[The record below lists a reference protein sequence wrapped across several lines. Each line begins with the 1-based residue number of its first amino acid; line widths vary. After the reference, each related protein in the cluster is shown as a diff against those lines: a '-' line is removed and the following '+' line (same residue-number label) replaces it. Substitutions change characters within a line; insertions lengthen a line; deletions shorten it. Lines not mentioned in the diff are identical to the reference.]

1 MISRPPPVRRST
13 GPPWSVYI
21 LRCADGSL
29 YTGVARDPE
38 RRLAEHNGAGGAAY
52 TRARR
57 PVTLVH
63 QEPARDRSAALRR
76 EWAIKQ
82 LSRTEKLELIRRN
95 RAMSDAK
102 PTRRQGGRAT
112 PPARAG
118 GLRGRRHPER
128 ETRPSALGSAERD
141 PARGSP
147 SGRNAE
153 RFSSIR
159 PAAIRFLAQLKRHNT
174 RPWFEANRPVYE
186 AEIRSPLKSLVEE
199 VDVHL
204 ARIAPEITGDPRR
217 SIFRIHRDV
226 RFSRD
231 KSPYKTH
238 AACWFYHQ
246 DAGRGVG
253 GEAQGG
259 AGFYFHFS
267 PTESLLGAG
276 IWMPPRDSLARLR
289 QALVDDLESFEQ
301 IVLSRRFRRRFGKL
315 DDEARLKRA
324 PRGFT
329 EGHPAA
335 PWLLYQSFTVGRSL
349 SRNELH
355 APALPRTLAREFA
368 ALTPFV
374 RWLNTALGFQALD
387 RRV

>member
-1 MISRPPPVRRST
+1 MDGGTGGRRLRTQPARRGRARTGPPGRRAV

-21 LRCADGSL
+21 VRCADGSF

-38 RRLAEHNGAGGAAY
+38 RRLTEHNGAGGAAY
-52 TRARR
+52 TRSRR
-57 PVTLVH
+57 PVTLVYR
-63 QEPARDRSAALRR
+63 EPARDRSAALRR
-76 EWAIKQ
+76 EWAVKQ
-82 LSRTEKLELIRRN
+82 LSRTEKLELI
-95 RAMSDAK
+95 MG
-102 PTRRQGGRAT
+102 TRAT
-112 PPARAG
+112 KRTKATKPVRATAG
-118 GLRGRRHPER
+118 RGDAG
-128 ETRPSALGSAERD
+128 RPSA
-141 PARGSP
+141 
-147 SGRNAE
+147 NAE
-153 RFSSIR
+153 RGTRTPERFASIR

-174 RPWFEANRPVYE
+174 RPWFEANRARYD
-186 AEIRSPLKSLVEE
+186 AEIRDPLKALVEE
-199 VDVHL
+199 VDVQL

-267 PTESLLGAG
+267 PTEAFLGGG

-289 QALVDDLESFEQ
+289 QALVDDMESFEA
-301 IVLSRRFRRRFGKL
+301 IVLGRRFRRRFGGL
-315 DDEARLKRA
+315 DDEARLKRM
-324 PRGFT
+324 PRGFA
-329 EGHPAA
+329 EDHPAA
-335 PWLLYQSFTVGRSL
+335 PWLRYQSFTVGRML
-349 SRNELH
+349 GRKELH
-355 APALPRTLAREFA
+355 APALPRTLAREFE

-374 RWLNTALGFQALD
+374 RWLNAALGFRALD

>member
-1 MISRPPPVRRST
+1 MGGQADRRTGGPSPAASRGESTRIAHCPPVRRSA

-29 YTGVARDPE
+29 YTGIARDPE
-38 RRLAEHNGAGGAAY
+38 RRLAEHNSAGGAVY

-82 LSRTEKLELIRRN
+82 LSRTEKLELIMGKKATKATTATRLRGHK
-95 RAMSDAK
+95 A
-102 PTRRQGGRAT
+102 TRRQAD
-112 PPARAG
+112 
-118 GLRGRRHPER
+118 
-128 ETRPSALGSAERD
+128 AER
-141 PARGSP
+141 GTQ
-147 SGRNAE
+147 NTE

-159 PAAIRFLAQLKRHNT
+159 PTAIRFLAQLKRHNT

-186 AEIRSPLKSLVEE
+186 AEIRNPLKSLVEE

-238 AACWFYHQ
+238 AACWFYHH

-276 IWMPPRDSLARLR
+276 IWMPPRDSLMRLR
-289 QALVDDLESFEQ
+289 QALVDDLESFEG
-301 IVLSRRFRRRFGKL
+301 IVLSRQFQRRFGKL
-315 DDEARLKRA
+315 DEEALLKRT
-324 PRGFT
+324 PRGFA
-329 EGHPAA
+329 EDHPAA
-335 PWLLYQSFTVGRSL
+335 PWLLYRSFTVGRDL
-349 SRNELH
+349 RRKELH
-355 APALPRTLAREFA
+355 SPALPRTLAREFE

-374 RWLNTALGFQALD
+374 RWLNAALGFRALD